1 MTPAAGRSRVQP
13 PPIEVAARPALP
25 PRFIIAIDGPAAV
38 GKSSVAGGLADR
50 LGMVLLNTGAMY
62 RAAAAVVIERAID
75 ESDTQAVCAAVRSAD
90 LHFDWATR
98 PPRIYLGGRDVSERI
113 SQPDV
118 TERVAA
124 LSAIPALRELMVGW
138 QREIARDHPHLVAEG
153 RDQTSVVFPD
163 AELKVFLDA
172 SAEVRARRRAEQ
184 NRKKG
189 LPADE
194 AAILR
199 DIRHRDEIDYHKPVG
214 RLIRTHDSISL
225 DSSDLDR
232 DGVIAAL
239 ERLARARLAQA

>member
-1 MTPAAGRSRVQP
+1 MQQ
-13 PPIEVAARPALP
+13 PPIEVAARPTLP

-50 LGMVLLNTGAMY
+50 LGRVLLNTGAMY
-62 RAAAAVVIERAID
+62 RAAAAVVIERSID
-75 ESDTQAVCAAVRSAD
+75 DRDAGAVCTAVRAAD
-90 LHFDWATR
+90 LHFDWSTR

-113 SQPDV
+113 NLPDV

-124 LSAIPALRELMVGW
+124 LSAIPQLRELMVGW
-138 QREIARDHPHLVAEG
+138 QQQIARDRPHLVAEG

-172 SAEVRARRRAEQ
+172 SSEVRARRRAQQ
-184 NRKKG
+184 NRRKN

-194 AAILR
+194 AAIMR
-199 DIRHRDEIDYHKPVG
+199 DIRQRDQIDYHKPVG
-214 RLIRTHDSISL
+214 RLIRTDDSIYV
-225 DSSDLDR
+225 DSSALDR

-239 ERLARARLAQA
+239 EQLARARLARG